1 MNCLKNSQLGA
12 GIEPWGSDGQ
22 QGAQGWKSNGAQVVT
37 VNASTA
43 LGRRRRRRAA
53 KENATQE
60 KTKWVVTGEG
70 EDWERFRKEWSASVA
85 GRR

>member
-1 MNCLKNSQLGA
+1 MGA